1 MTEVNNNNKKQIKGK
16 NFKPTFDCHV
26 CVSAKLRSHYYLSQ
40 LIICSHF
47 VQKLHII
54 LDTISEHFMDFA
66 LQSAKCRGRLILLE
80 ATRRKTKIKAF

>member
-1 MTEVNNNNKKQIKGK
+1 M
-16 NFKPTFDCHV
+16 
-26 CVSAKLRSHYYLSQ
+26 CVSAKLRSHYNLSQ

-54 LDTISEHFMDFA
+54 LDNISEHFMDFA
-66 LQSAKCRGRLILLE
+66 LQSAKCCGRLILLE